1 MYLLTCVSDVYD
13 DTIVEAGEVPDDVE
27 IGEIPV
33 ARLSVTPVG
42 ADVQASRVV
51 IPFIAQGLEID
62 LVADLGDV
70 SGSCESRSIP
80 VGSVLR
86 ITVRPDPNRNA
97 RRGHRTGR
105 CLPGIEVSELSGC
118 GSRSKGGDR
127 NAGPCGVRRDDVRTP
142 TGGLR

>member
-1 MYLLTCVSDVYD
+1 MYLLTCVSDAYD
-13 DTIVEAGEVPDDVE
+13 DTIVEAVEVPDDVE

-51 IPFIAQGLEID
+51 IPFTAQGLEID
-62 LVADLGDV
+62 LV
-70 SGSCESRSIP
+70 P

-86 ITVRPDPNRNA
+86 ITVCPDPNRNA
-97 RRGHRTGR
+97 RRVHRTGR